1 MRVEH
6 DPDEVA
12 DAGSMP
18 SSPTTIPSARPLPR
32 SSFETTRWHVLL
44 GARDGVRADVVELCR
59 CYWYPAYAF
68 IRSLGAQSEEAFDIT
83 QEMFAG
89 MLRRNDF
96 AKLAPER
103 GRFRSWLRAAAR
115 NQLRNYYAAS
125 RPPPGVRVESMDAL
139 SCEQRYQ
146 LEPLSQELAPDQ
158 LLDQL
163 WASALVARA
172 KQRLRALYEG
182 RGKAVLFDR
191 LEPTLVRDESD
202 TRDAELCVELGRSA
216 VDLRQAR
223 LRMRNE
229 LGRLL
234 REELR
239 EELGGKGVDPHA
251 IDEELRQ
258 LILAVSRAQP

>member
-1 MRVEH
+1 MKRE
-6 DPDEVA
+6 PEEVG
-12 DAGSMP
+12 DAGGP
-18 SSPTTIPSARPLPR
+18 SSPQPSRSRPSSAHPG
-32 SSFETTRWHVLL
+32 SSFETTRWQMVLR
-44 GARDGVRADVVELCR
+44 ARDGVRADVVDLCR
-59 CYWYPAYAF
+59 SYWYPAYAF
-68 IRSLGAQSEEAFDIT
+68 IRSLGARSEEAFDIT
-83 QEMFAG
+83 QDMFTG

-125 RPPPGVRVESMDAL
+125 RPPPGVSLESMDAL
-139 SCEQRYQ
+139 SCERRYQ
-146 LEPLSQELAPDQ
+146 LEPHSQELSPDQ

-172 KQRLRALYEG
+172 KRRLRALYEG

-202 TRDAELCVELGRSA
+202 TRDAQLCAELGRSA

-239 EELGGKGVDPHA
+239 EELGGKGADPRA

-258 LILAVSRAQP
+258 LIQSLARAQP